1 MVRRILTQS
10 GVLFPP
16 FFSPFLLAARGRSRS
31 RETPPTA
38 PPPTMDEDGS
48 NAAAYS
54 LLELNSGRQKT
65 LHPQQQHT
73 INSSSSSSSV
83 SSASQEHQRLRQ
95 YFENQAGIRLS
106 SCWLE
111 QCLLHI
117 CSGSNRIDDVE
128 EEIWNQILHADLRDV
143 VREPPC
149 HSSEGN
155 NDDNSAGAAEKT
167 AAGQLRHA
175 IHQSSINSTATSN
188 GKFQSSKVSL
198 PSNFRLLVQ
207 IEEIVD
213 VTMSGEQLLAAMGDN
228 SVTETNTYN
237 NSRQQQQRNNGNTSH
252 NLKYRCLKM
261 VVSDGCHS
269 NGGSLAET
277 NLLADDG
284 KENHDQIMFARETSP
299 ILNLSLSSP
308 PGVKLVLQGPL
319 DVRCGILELN
329 DGNCLVAGGEI
340 DSWKLI
346 RSKAKE
352 KAQRERGLG
361 VDPTIKALIW
371 NPIMGDEDGMYSFM
385 NESIFPTKS
394 LRRSHHKQHQKRLTR
409 EKAKVGMFQ
418 WRRQWKRRCRH
429 HRHWHSHHLS
439 HQHNQS
445 SHPISSPPHILTL

>member
-1 MVRRILTQS
+1 
-10 GVLFPP
+10 
-16 FFSPFLLAARGRSRS
+16 
-31 RETPPTA
+31 
-38 PPPTMDEDGS
+38 MDEDGS

-65 LHPQQQHT
+65 PHPQQQQQQQHT
-73 INSSSSSSSV
+73 LNPSSFSGSP
-83 SSASQEHQRLRQ
+83 ASQEHQRLRQ
-95 YFENQAGIRLS
+95 YIETQAGIRPS
-106 SCWLE
+106 YCWLE

-117 CSGSNRIDDVE
+117 RTSSYHIDNVE

-143 VREPPC
+143 VREPPS

-155 NDDNSAGAAEKT
+155 NDDHSAGAAAKT

-175 IHQSSINSTATSN
+175 IHQSSKIYSATTSN
-188 GKFQSSKVSL
+188 GKFQSNKVSL
-198 PSNFRLLVQ
+198 PSNFQLLVQ

-213 VTMSGEQLLAAMGDN
+213 VSMSGEQQLAAVGDN
-228 SVTETNTYN
+228 SATANNTYN
-237 NSRQQQQRNNGNTSH
+237 NSRQQQQQNNGNTSH
-252 NLKYRCLKM
+252 NPKYRCLKM

-269 NGGSLAET
+269 NGGSLSET
-277 NLLADDG
+277 NLLADEG

-319 DVRCGILELN
+319 DVRYGILELN

-371 NPIMGDEDGMYSFM
+371 NPMMGDEDGMYYFM
-385 NESIFPTKS
+385 NESHF
-394 LRRSHHKQHQKRLTR
+394 
-409 EKAKVGMFQ
+409 ACKVT
-418 WRRQWKRRCRH
+418 
-429 HRHWHSHHLS
+429 ST
-439 HQHNQS
+439 
-445 SHPISSPPHILTL
+445 I